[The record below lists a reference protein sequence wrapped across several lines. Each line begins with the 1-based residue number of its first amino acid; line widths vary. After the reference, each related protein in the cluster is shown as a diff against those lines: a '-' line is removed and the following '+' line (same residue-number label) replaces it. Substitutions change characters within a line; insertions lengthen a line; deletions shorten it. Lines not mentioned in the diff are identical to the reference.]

1 MTRRSR
7 PDDCC
12 TTFMDVAPLVP
23 GDRERSVTVLKAL
36 ADPTRLEM
44 YRLIAGQPA
53 GLCACDIV
61 DRFDLTQ
68 PTIAH
73 HLKVLR
79 DAGLVT
85 VSRVGIWAYY
95 AADPQGLEIIQ
106 ETLVALGGRVP
117 AAIA

>member
-1 MTRRSR
+1 M
-7 PDDCC
+7 
-12 TTFMDVAPLVP
+12 VA
-23 GDRERSVTVLKAL
+23 VLKAL

-44 YRLIAGQPA
+44 YRLIAGQPS
-53 GLCACDIV
+53 GLCACDVV
-61 DRFDLTQ
+61 DRFDLAQ

-95 AADPQGLEIIQ
+95 AATPRGLAGLA
-106 ETLVALGGRVP
+106 ETL
-117 AAIA
+117 AAPGDRPVVMVD

>member
-1 MTRRSR
+1 MSKRARSE
-7 PDDCC
+7 DCC
-12 TTFMDVAPLVP
+12 TTFTDIAPLAP
-23 GDRERSVTVLKAL
+23 AERERSVAVLKAV

-79 DAGLVT
+79 DSGLVT

-95 AADPQGLEIIQ
+95 SADPHGRAVLE
-106 ETLVALGGRVP
+106 ETLASLGGRVL
-117 AAIA
+117 ATAQ

>member
-1 MTRRSR
+1 M
-7 PDDCC
+7 
-12 TTFMDVAPLVP
+12 A
-23 GDRERSVTVLKAL
+23 VLKAL

-95 AADPQGLEIIQ
+95 AADPQALADLQ
-106 ETLVALGGRVP
+106 DTLTMLGGRVL
-117 AAIA
+117 AAID

>member
-1 MTRRSR
+1 M
-7 PDDCC
+7 
-12 TTFMDVAPLVP
+12 A
-23 GDRERSVTVLKAL
+23 VLKAL

-85 VSRVGIWAYY
+85 VSRSGIWAYY
-95 AADPQGLEIIQ
+95 AADPQGRDTLQ
-106 ETLVALGGRVP
+106 ETLAVLGGWALAP
-117 AAIA
+117 IG

>member
-1 MTRRSR
+1 MSKRAR

-12 TTFMDVAPLVP
+12 TTFTDVAPLAP
-23 GDRERSVTVLKAL
+23 GERERGVAVLKAL

-44 YRLIAGQPA
+44 YRLIAGQSA

-61 DRFDLTQ
+61 DRFDLSQ

-79 DAGLVT
+79 DTGLVT
-85 VSRVGIWAYY
+85 VSRSGIWAYY
-95 AADPQGLEIIQ
+95 AANPQGRAALQ
-106 ETLVALGGRVP
+106 ETLTMLGGWAHVP
-117 AAIA
+117 IG

>member
-1 MTRRSR
+1 MNKRAR

-12 TTFMDVAPLVP
+12 TTFTDTAPLAP
-23 GDRERSVTVLKAL
+23 DERERSVAVLKAL

-44 YRLIAGQPA
+44 YRLIAGQAA

-79 DAGLVT
+79 DTGLVT

-95 AADPQGLEIIQ
+95 AADPHGRVVLA
-106 ETLVALGGRVP
+106 ETLAVLGGRALVTVE
-117 AAIA
+117 

>member
-1 MTRRSR
+1 MSKRVR
-7 PDDCC
+7 PDHCC
-12 TTFMDVAPLVP
+12 TTFTDVAPLLP
-23 GDRERSVTVLKAL
+23 DERSRLWAVLKAL
-36 ADPTRLEM
+36 EDPARLEM

-61 DRFDLTQ
+61 DRFERAQ

-85 VSRVGIWAYY
+85 VTHSGIWAYY
-95 AADPQGLEIIQ
+95 AVDPAGQRFLREAVA
-106 ETLVALGGRVP
+106 TLTGGVLSPGR
-117 AAIA
+117 

>member
-1 MTRRSR
+1 MSKRTR

-12 TTFMDVAPLVP
+12 TTFTEVAPLAP
-23 GDRERSVTVLKAL
+23 DERERSVAVLKAL

-79 DAGLVT
+79 DSGLVT
-85 VSRVGIWAYY
+85 VSRVGVWAYY
-95 AADPQGLEIIQ
+95 AASPRGRAVLA
-106 ETLVALGGRVP
+106 ETLTLLGGR
-117 AAIA
+117 ALATAD

>member
-1 MTRRSR
+1 MSTRPR

-12 TTFMDVAPLVP
+12 TTFTDVRPLASDV
-23 GDRERSVTVLKAL
+23 RERSVTVLKAI

-61 DRFDLTQ
+61 DRFDLAQ

-85 VSRVGIWAYY
+85 VSRTGIWAYY
-95 AADPQGLEIIQ
+95 SADTEGQAILQ
-106 ETLVALGGRVP
+106 ETLTMLAGRGLAV
-117 AAIA
+117 ID